1 MPRFISLLF
10 LIMLLVVSVGCGGSS
25 SLKKAVTTEADPE
38 EQVTG
43 TYTIESY
50 PFIPAA
56 NIDFG
61 SGFSTPNEKFLGV
74 GNCLEFGGT
83 AKTLEAALQ
92 YKPST
97 LKLEFDMDLA
107 TSREELADKMDLTA
121 SLKARIGIVNIDGR
135 AKVFFDDETSSN
147 DVYLIARGK
156 ATGHTFGFLTLGEG
170 VVKIK
175 GYDENPPTG
184 FGDLYLNDYKSFL
197 ERCGDRFVSSIT
209 LGGEFYLIAQIET
222 YSEEHKKD
230 IEGELNISIASIGV
244 DGGASLKKILDE
256 ASAKTNMK
264 IHLVSAG
271 MFPDASTLL
280 NVQSNPGAVV
290 EDLINGLKEQCIS
303 IQETVPQNPSTPEEP
318 TTPETPP
325 SEAALSLMG
334 SANLSSGEIDD
345 VLKHLSVCSKQVT
358 LSDYKILTTKDGQT
372 NEAIKAMNAHFTASR
387 LMKLLASLEDFDI
400 DARYYIKNDS
410 IFEPAQDNPAA
421 GEQETKSP
429 TSMASFLSN
438 DVADMR
444 FALQEQLAKCQAEQ
458 FDDCKVVSIDGFGDA
473 TDDDYKVVQDDI
485 RTWFNYIPPR
495 GKWDLPNTCN
505 ALKDVRG
512 ARDFSSSTAY
522 TIYYQRDLSRA
533 YQVYCIPKDQ
543 AEEVVLFGTPA
554 DSRPDATSY
563 YEYLQLK
570 SPQNIARAI
579 THATDVNAGAFDQV
593 NGSLEQAT
601 RYDRIRINPIDLT
614 IEPEDISYTFTVG
627 KVIPVSDAA
636 KFAYQPLPKV
646 GSSDQVAVIPFGTA
660 IGCNKNASEATLNIE
675 GTGLY
680 FDPLMSERAG
690 WYYTPHG
697 DIIEPPRVVVEKQR
711 ITIDTGFALNCT
723 QIRPS
728 DYRIKLTLPS
738 DPSVLDQDGL
748 YNDAVAFENAPLQWF
763 VLSGAPDN
771 VREQVVVDDV
781 YEVYLDGH
789 YLFEMAGNGGAT
801 DEHWFEAR
809 QGQHL
814 LIAGSNTHGGPCGT
828 GDLYLHVINHDDKD
842 ATQTIIAT
850 KQVFNKKSYECFGQ
864 NGWFTQNSFTLK
876 F

>member
-1 MPRFISLLF
+1 MLKKYWLLSLL
-10 LIMLLVVSVGCGGSS
+10 LSASLLVACGSSS
-25 SLKKAVTTEADPE
+25 SLKKAVATEADETTE
-38 EQVTG
+38 EVTG
-43 TYTIESY
+43 TYTVESY
-50 PFIPAA
+50 PFLPAA

-74 GNCLEFGGT
+74 GNCLEYGEGIT
-83 AKTLEAALQ
+83 SLADALQ

-147 DVYLIARGK
+147 DVYLIAKGK

-170 VVKIK
+170 VVGIK
-175 GYDENPPTG
+175 GYNAENPAESTG
-184 FGDLYLNDYKSFL
+184 FGKLFIDDYKSFL

-230 IEGELNISIASIGV
+230 IEGSLNISISSIGV

-256 ASAKTNMK
+256 ASARTNMK

-271 MFPDASTLL
+271 MFPEANTLI

-290 EDLINGLKEQCIS
+290 EDLINGLKEQCLS
-303 IQETVPQNPSTPEEP
+303 IQNTVAQGALVTQADSVLHVTDLNPQ
-318 TTPETPP
+318 
-325 SEAALSLMG
+325 A
-334 SANLSSGEIDD
+334 IDNFNE
-345 VLKHLSVCSKQVT
+345 VLEHLSVCSKQVT
-358 LSDYKILTTKDGQT
+358 LTDYKILTTEDGAS

-387 LMKLLASLEDFDI
+387 LMNLLSILEDFDI

-410 IFEPAQDNPAA
+410 IFEPAQENPAA
-421 GEQETKSP
+421 GEQATKSP
-429 TSMASFLSN
+429 SSMATFLSN
-438 DVADMR
+438 EVADLR
-444 FALQEQLAKCQAEQ
+444 FALQEQLAKCQAGQ
-458 FDDCKVVSIDGFGDA
+458 FDDCKFVSIDGFGDA
-473 TDDDYKVVQDDI
+473 TSDDYKAVQDDI
-485 RTWFNYIPPR
+485 RAWFNYIPPR

-533 YQVYCIPKDQ
+533 YQVYCLPKE
-543 AEEVVLFGTPA
+543 AAKEVELFGTPE
-554 DSRPDATSY
+554 DSRPEATSY
-563 YEYLQLK
+563 YEYIQLK

-646 GSSDQVAVIPFGTA
+646 GTSDQVAVIPYGTA
-660 IGCNKNASEATLNIE
+660 IGCNKNAAEATLNIE

-723 QIRPS
+723 QIRPA
-728 DYRIKLTLPS
+728 DYRIKLSLPS

-763 VLSGAPDN
+763 ILSGAPDN
-771 VREQVVVDDV
+771 VREQVVVDDA
-781 YEVYLDGH
+781 YSVYLDGH
-789 YLFEMAGNGGAT
+789 WLFDMNGNGGAT
-801 DEHWFEAR
+801 NEAWFEAR

-850 KQVFNKKSYECFGQ
+850 KQVFNQKSYECFGQ